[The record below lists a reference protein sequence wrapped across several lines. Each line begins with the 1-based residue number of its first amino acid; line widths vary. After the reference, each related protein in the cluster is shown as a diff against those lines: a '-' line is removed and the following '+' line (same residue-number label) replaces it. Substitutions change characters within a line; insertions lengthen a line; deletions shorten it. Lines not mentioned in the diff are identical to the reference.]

1 MIIIEVKNTITEK
14 ATHVGWARVQISEE
28 RISELKGRTKFSK
41 SKQTENRVKDK
52 RTKALDIMDHYRM
65 SDICI
70 TGVSDNRKKGVGLK
84 EYLKR

>member
-1 MIIIEVKNTITEK
+1 MVIIEVKNTITEK

-28 RISELKGRTKFSK
+28 RITELKGRTKFGK

-52 RTKALDIMDHYRM
+52 RTKALDITDHYRR

-70 TGVSDNRKKGVGLK
+70 TGVSEKRKKGVRLK